1 MEYIDDNE
9 LMELNGGGVLMDT
22 YKDVRDFVNDHLG
35 DLVRGIKDG
44 WNSK

>member
-1 MEYIDDNE
+1 MKKLSTEQ
-9 LMELNGGGVLMDT
+9 LMMVNGGGLRDIYT
-22 YKDVRDFVNDHLG
+22 DVRDFVNKNLG